1 MRRRSDTPGSLLPRH
16 TSGNVRTN
24 GLLLAVG
31 VAILSAGGLW
41 FVARAPKKAGI
52 EPVAPTDLGSAPTA
66 ENDLNGSDIT
76 LQLVDRNDP
85 GRLAAELKLPA
96 IQPLEAKRYSVQ
108 TPSGWLYPR
117 DGRVVWI
124 RADRADL
131 FLPNRQQLPERGDFK
146 GNVIVR
152 LFEGPAGRKIDPE
165 TEKPLLEAK
174 SEHMAFDGAIGELQI
189 PERLLVTGSGI
200 SYAGKN
206 VRALFNDPEQR
217 LELLT
222 AESSEYL
229 RYDPAKARE
238 TPSLWQPRTATAE
251 PLAKRSAPAAPA
263 PSTTNGAPAIAQ
275 SQPAVP
281 RKRETLY
288 RVTALQNV
296 HASQGAREIQSD
308 SLDVFARLIDNQ
320 SPFRSPAVA
329 PPASAP
335 SNATT
340 PSAFRTSAHSAQ
352 QIFRRV
358 SMQQPE
364 GSPMLPREQIPT
376 ANRAS
381 NDDPV
386 EVVWK
391 GTLEVRPLASANEL
405 LTSNGLAVLFSG
417 EPQHVT
423 FSDRGARISG
433 SGDAVAYLDTIREA
447 RISSAEPGG
456 VLLRAEKSGR
466 VIATDAR
473 IDLPTGIASFRG
485 TGRFENLD
493 SADAA
498 AKSDRSI
505 AWTDSAELLFG
516 LDAKGDPKNLL
527 NAKFMGE
534 VEARGGESVAKAD
547 LVAADFDPALP
558 DRPVLKRVSLQG
570 NAGATDAQGGNLH
583 AKSVEIRFAPP
594 SALEKEPAAQLLL
607 ARGDVEASSK
617 GSTLRAQQ
625 LDANLGTD
633 PEGKTTATLVTAREQ
648 VQIEGKDG
656 LRAGCDELAA
666 DVATQNA
673 ELAGEIVVLAK
684 GDSSVSGR
692 RMKLEG
698 ETSRLEVIG
707 EGSFHHEGTS
717 KTGVRQVASA
727 KWSDG
732 MTYEDSTGLLEAS
745 GSAVAEAMP
754 DDRTR
759 DTLTAD
765 RVRVQLT
772 PGGERRASLGDL
784 GGAPKT
790 DDASGQ
796 PQGPKRDI
804 MSVIAFGHADAS
816 PAKVESR
823 RYESPVPTDGEGPMP
838 KLERLLYLES
848 REIQADNVGGTLSTP
863 GGGRILIVDRREAAS
878 EKAENSTR
886 SPVDMGATGKGQTLF
901 SWRDSMS
908 MNRPTQTMKLNG
920 DVRLT
925 NERPVDRVITQ
936 LDCEHL
942 TATLLEEAR
951 PTGADAISEGR
962 GQLSRAIAE
971 GNARLKSGTKE
982 LLGQIID
989 YDALAGTAMAGS
1001 ENGSIVTLID
1011 QESPTPISAKSIL
1024 WDIAK
1029 GRVEV
1034 RSASTV
1040 VAPR

>member
-1 MRRRSDTPGSLLPRH
+1 MKRRQRNTSEKPDPRH
-16 TSGNVRTN
+16 TRGSVRTN
-24 GLLLAVG
+24 GLLLAIG
-31 VAILSAGGLW
+31 VALLSAGGLW
-41 FVARAPKKAGI
+41 FVARAPNKSS
-52 EPVAPTDLGSAPTA
+52 VDSVNPTDVGNAPTA
-66 ENDLNGSDIT
+66 ETDLNGSDIT

-152 LFEGPAGRKIDPE
+152 LFEGPAGRKIDPD

-238 TPSLWQPRTATAE
+238 TPSLWQPRTPRGE
-251 PLAKRSAPAAPA
+251 DLAKRAAPPPSKQSGPSLAQTEQTA
-263 PSTTNGAPAIAQ
+263 P
-275 SQPAVP
+275 
-281 RKRETLY
+281 RRRETLY
-288 RVTALQNV
+288 RVTAQQSV
-296 HASQGAREIQSD
+296 HASQGAREIESD
-308 SLDVFARLIDNQ
+308 ALEVFARLIDNQ
-320 SPFRSPAVA
+320 SPIRSTAGA
-329 PPASAP
+329 K
-335 SNATT
+335 
-340 PSAFRTSAHSAQ
+340 SAFHQNRSSDQ
-352 QIFRRV
+352 LLVRRV

-364 GSPMLPREQIPT
+364 GSPLLPREQIPT
-376 ANRAS
+376 ASRAS

-391 GTLEVRPLASANEL
+391 GPLEVRPLSAANEL
-405 LTSNGLAVLFSG
+405 LASNDLAVRFSG
-417 EPQHVT
+417 APKHVT
-423 FSDRGARISG
+423 FSDRGARVSG
-433 SGDAVAYLDTIREA
+433 LGDSVTYLDTIREA
-447 RISSAEPGG
+447 RISSSESGG

-473 IDLPTGIASFRG
+473 MDLQSGIAAFRG
-485 TGRFENLD
+485 TGRFENID
-493 SADAA
+493 STDLAA
-498 AKSDRSI
+498 NADRSI
-505 AWTDSAELLFG
+505 AWSDSAELLFG

-527 NAKFMGE
+527 SAKFMGD

-547 LVAADFDPALP
+547 LVAADFDPAFP
-558 DRPVLKRVSLQG
+558 DRPVLQRVNLRG
-570 NAGATDAQGGNLH
+570 NAGATDAQGGTLM
-583 AKSVEIRFAPP
+583 AKSVEIRFAAP
-594 SALEKEPAAQLLL
+594 SAIEKEPAAQVLL
-607 ARGDVEASSK
+607 ARGDVEASSN

-625 LDANLGTD
+625 LDAQLGTD
-633 PEGKTTATLVTAREQ
+633 LEGKTTATLVTAREQ

-698 ETSRLEVIG
+698 ETSRLEVVG
-707 EGSFHHEGTS
+707 EGSFHHEGTNS
-717 KTGVRQVASA
+717 AGIRQVASA
-727 KWSDG
+727 KWSEG

-772 PGGERRASLGDL
+772 PGGERRASLEDL
-784 GGAPKT
+784 GNTSKPG
-790 DDASGQ
+790 DAGGQ
-796 PQGPKRDI
+796 SQNAKRDI
-804 MSVIAFGHADAS
+804 ISVIAFGGADAS
-816 PAKVESR
+816 LAKVESR
-823 RYESPVPTDGEGPMP
+823 RYESAVPMDGEGQMP

-848 REIQADNVGGTLSTP
+848 REIQADNVGGTLSAP
-863 GGGRILIVDRREAAS
+863 GGGRILIVDRREANS
-878 EKAENSTR
+878 DKPENAAR

-925 NERPVDRVITQ
+925 NERPVDRLITQ

-951 PTGADAISEGR
+951 PTGADALSEGR

-1001 ENGSIVTLID
+1001 DNGSMVTLID
-1011 QESPTPISAKSIL
+1011 QESPTPVSAKSIL

-1034 RSASTV
+1034 RSVSTV

>member
-1 MRRRSDTPGSLLPRH
+1 MRRRSNTPVR
-16 TSGNVRTN
+16 TRQIRGNARTN
-24 GLLLAVG
+24 GLVLAIG

-41 FVARAPKKAGI
+41 FVARTPNKKAV
-52 EPVAPTDLGSAPTA
+52 ESVAPTDIGSAPNA

-229 RYDPAKARE
+229 RYDPARARE
-238 TPSLWQPRTATAE
+238 TPSLWQPRSARQE
-251 PLAKRSAPAAPA
+251 NLAQRSSPAAPA
-263 PSTTNGAPAIAQ
+263 PQAASGESSTAQ
-275 SQPAVP
+275 SKQPSP
-281 RKRETLY
+281 HRRETLY
-288 RVTALQNV
+288 RVTAQQNV
-296 HASQGAREIQSD
+296 HASQGAREIRSD
-308 SLDVFARLIDNQ
+308 ALDVFARLIDNQ
-320 SPFRSPAVA
+320 SPVRSPAVS
-329 PPASAP
+329 P
-335 SNATT
+335 T
-340 PSAFRTSAHSAQ
+340 AFERRSGANQPTIH
-352 QIFRRV
+352 RV

-364 GSPMLPREQIPT
+364 GTPLLPREQIPP
-376 ANRAS
+376 ASRAS

-386 EVVWK
+386 EVLWK
-391 GTLEVRPLASANEL
+391 GPLEVRPLAESIEL
-405 LTSNGLAVLFSG
+405 LSSNDLAVRFSG
-417 EPQHVT
+417 EPTHVT
-423 FSDRGARISG
+423 FSDRGARVSG
-433 SGDAVAYLDTIREA
+433 SGDAVTYLDTIREA

-466 VIATDAR
+466 VIATAAR
-473 IDLPTGIASFRG
+473 MDLQSGIAMFRG

-493 SADAA
+493 SADPAA
-498 AKSDRSI
+498 RADRSI
-505 AWTDSAELLFG
+505 AWSDSAELLFG
-516 LDAKGDPKNLL
+516 LDSKGDPKNLL
-527 NAKFMGE
+527 NARFMGE

-547 LVAADFDPALP
+547 LVAADFDPAFP
-558 DRPVLKRVSLQG
+558 DRPVLRSVHLQG
-570 NAGATDAQGGNLH
+570 NAGATDAQGGTLH
-583 AKSVEIRFAPP
+583 AKAVEIRFAAP

-617 GSTLRAQQ
+617 GSILRAQQ
-625 LDANLGTD
+625 LDAQLGTD

-666 DVATQNA
+666 EVATQNA

-698 ETSRLEVIG
+698 ETSRLEVVG

-717 KTGVRQVASA
+717 KEGVRQVASA
-727 KWSDG
+727 KWSEG

-772 PGGERRASLGDL
+772 PGGDRRASLDGLGNTSKPGD
-784 GGAPKT
+784 A
-790 DDASGQ
+790 DGQ
-796 PQGPKRDI
+796 SQNAKRDI
-804 MSVIAFGHADAS
+804 MSVVAFGRADAS

-823 RYESPVPTDGEGPMP
+823 RYESAVPTDGEGPMP

-848 REIQADNVGGTLSTP
+848 REILADNVGGTLSTP
-863 GGGRILIVDRREAAS
+863 GGGRILIVDRREANA
-878 EKAENSTR
+878 EKPDNSPR

-925 NERPVDRVITQ
+925 NERPVDRLITQ
-936 LDCEHL
+936 LDCELL

-1001 ENGSIVTLID
+1001 DNGSIVTLID
-1011 QESPTPISAKSIL
+1011 QESPTPVSAKSIL

-1034 RSASTV
+1034 RSVSTV
-1040 VAPR
+1040 VAPK